1 MVVMARDRHIVR
13 PALRSGAIALAVGL
27 MLAGCSSSSGT
38 SSGGTSVGNFLLYGG
53 ATVPP
58 EAAVPEYEVV
68 CPKVDITEG
77 GSAIRVGGE
86 NPRYQVSITDVA
98 RECTMTGGGG
108 YQLKI
113 GVEALALL
121 GSGGNVGRVTVP
133 VHFTVKRG
141 NTVVANRTR
150 TTAVAFASGETQT
163 AFTVVEDGIDVPA
176 GEGEVTIMVGLGSA
190 PAQARTGGR
199 RR

>member
-1 MVVMARDRHIVR
+1 MVVMARDRHHVR

-27 MLAGCSSSSGT
+27 ILAGCSSSSGT
-38 SSGGTSVGNFLLYGG
+38 SGGGSSVGNFLLYGG

-77 GSAIRVGGE
+77 GSAVRVGGE

-98 RECTMTGGGG
+98 RECTLTGGGS
-108 YQLKI
+108 YQLKV

-121 GSGGNVGRVTVP
+121 GTSGNVGRITVP

-150 TTAVAFASGETQT
+150 TTAVSFAAGETQA
-163 AFTVVEDGIDVPA
+163 AFTVVEEGINVPA
-176 GEGEVTIMVGLGSA
+176 GEGEVTIAVGLGNA
-190 PAQARTGGR
+190 PAQAGAR